1 MVCIMV
7 GHQQQLPQVRL
18 VCAGRN
24 LPGEVYTG
32 IQSEPLQLVSVS
44 TECSDTLI
52 PRVGRRRGGGFG
64 PVVVRPAAFLVLRVD
79 AKMQDVFLGDA
90 EVLQQLPGRVGKT
103 CGYLPPKIGRESGDN
118 LVEVDVRVSPVE
130 QTGNARADLRVLLR
144 SRSPC
149 PRTPL
154 AEAQARLHARPAR

>member
-1 MVCIMV
+1 VVCIMV
-7 GHQQQLPQVRL
+7 CYQQQLPQIRL
-18 VCAGRN
+18 ICAGRN
-24 LPGEVYTG
+24 LRGEIYIA
-32 IQSEPLQLVSVS
+32 IQGEPLQLVSVS